1 MKTCG
6 SCGLGI
12 DDGNDLIS
20 CFKYKTQSN
29 SQDDKTSCLYYIKTL
44 LEDGEPIPPVQHLF
58 LVEEEFK
65 EHKMKISINHGLR
78 M

>member
-12 DDGNDLIS
+12 PDNNDFIN
-20 CFKYKTQSN
+20 CFKYKTLSN
-29 SQDDKTSCLYYIKTL
+29 SQADKTSCICYIKIL

-58 LVEEEFK
+58 LVEEEFRQ
-65 EHKMKISINHGLR
+65 HKMKISINHGLR
-78 M
+78 L